1 MIFKNTHCINQKTK
15 YLEIKN
21 KKFSFIYYNL
31 FTDYQVLKHNL
42 KNNML

>member
-1 MIFKNTHCINQKTK
+1 MIFKNTYCINQKTK

-21 KKFSFIYYNL
+21 KKFHFIYHNL
-31 FTDYQVLKHNL
+31 FTDYQIFHNL

>member
-31 FTDYQVLKHNL
+31 FRLSGFETQLEK
-42 KNNML
+42 